1 MIKHTTLSH
10 LSLPALDENAPSR
23 LARGSR
29 GRVSLGK
36 HQTRQKLRAP
46 LISHPRSEKIDQSAN
61 LRRTLDLYSSKLS
74 ARTLALKY

>member
-10 LSLPALDENAPSR
+10 LSLRSR
-23 LARGSR
+23 RKRSVAARARGDLA
-29 GRVSLGK
+29 GVSLGK

-61 LRRTLDLYSSKLS
+61 LRRTLDLYSSKSS
-74 ARTLALKY
+74 ARTLALK